1 MPRLG
6 ILSSRTL
13 SGLLS
18 LAPGAPTI
26 GTATVVS
33 STTATVTFTAPLSAG
48 SAPIT
53 LYTATSSPAGGTG
66 TLSQAGSG
74 TITVTGLT
82 IGIPYTFTVTA
93 TNGVGTSPASTTSN
107 SITPVLVI
115 GEAYGGGYFAGQI
128 STNANG
134 IATHNLV
141 IAPKSSQAVKQYKYP
156 SRLNW
161 DSARSTFNG
170 EQNTSELVPLGAAG
184 PAYSQD
190 FTVVPAAHYC
200 NDLVIGGYSD
210 WYLPS
215 LYELEICYYNLK
227 PSNFNNSDVG
237 RSTANPYAVP
247 QRSGNYTY
255 GPYAGPHSASNP
267 AKTLVALFQEGNSE
281 AFDLGDTTV
290 PAYYWTS
297 TGLPNTDDRVGDAY
311 AMIFMYGYARDITK
325 SFEFPTRAMRKVPI

>member
-13 SGLLS
+13 SGLLPA
-18 LAPGAPTI
+18 APGAPII

-33 STTATVTFTAPLSAG
+33 STTATVTFTAPASNGGA
-48 SAPIT
+48 SIT
-53 LYTATSSPAGGTG
+53 SYTATSSPAGGTG

-82 IGIPYTFTVTA
+82 IGTPYTFTVTA
-93 TNGVGTSPASTTSN
+93 TNASGTGPASASSN

-115 GEAYGGGYFAGQI
+115 GEPYGGGYFAGQI

-141 IAPKSSQAVKQYKYP
+141 IAPKASQAIKQYKYP
-156 SRLNW
+156 SAGSW
-161 DSARSTFNG
+161 ETARSTFNG
-170 EQNTSELVPLGAAG
+170 AQNTVDLLPLGAPG

-215 LYELEICYYNLK
+215 RYELEICYYNLK
-227 PSNFNNSDVG
+227 PSDFNNYDAG
-237 RSTANPYAVP
+237 TSTANPYAVP
-247 QRSGNYTY
+247 QRNGNYTY

-267 AKTLVALFQEGNSE
+267 AKTSVTLFQEGNSE
-281 AFDLGDTTV
+281 AFDLGIPSI

-297 TGLPNTDDRVGDAY
+297 TGLPNTDARVGDAY
-311 AMIFMYGYARDITK
+311 AMIFLYGYPRDITK
-325 SFEFPTRAMRKVPI
+325 SFEFPTRAMRKVAI